1 MCVFCDPKQI
11 KSQITYIDDCMIFT
25 PLNPVVEG
33 HLLVVPVK
41 HVSDFT
47 ADLYVTAKVVA
58 VASTLAHNI
67 GGDFNIISSK
77 GSLATQTINHLHF
90 HLIPRRPND
99 NLKLPWSA

>member
-1 MCVFCDPKQI
+1 MCVFCDPKI

-47 ADLYVTAKVVA
+47 VDPDVTAKVA
-58 VASTLAHNI
+58 KVASTLAKNI

-77 GSLATQTINHLHF
+77 GSSATQTVNHLHF
-90 HLIPRRPND
+90 HLVPRSEND
-99 NLKLPWSA
+99 NLQLPWSA